1 VPDGIGQLGVPSSPP
16 QRVCLLMTVRNR
28 TRYLEAA
35 IRSVLTQTF
44 GDLLLIIVDDG
55 STDDTALVAE
65 GVVAA
70 SASSHGGGRGE
81 RIPWAI
87 VVRRV
92 HEGRFAALRHAHELA
107 AEIAP
112 DALLGWVDSDDLL
125 VDTAVAETV
134 EYLDAHPACA
144 MVYTQHLLIDEQSR
158 VRGVGPRC
166 LLPYSERGLLLTF
179 VTHHFRLFR
188 PEVYHA
194 VGGVDASFAAAG
206 DYDFCLKISE
216 RASIEHLARPL
227 YCYREHEDSI
237 STGRQLE
244 QVACTVRAIEAAMA
258 RRGLDR
264 TLSLRVSLQPKFSLE
279 ERPRQ

>member
-1 VPDGIGQLGVPSSPP
+1 
-16 QRVCLLMTVRNR
+16 MTVRNR

-44 GDLLLIIVDDG
+44 GDLLLIVVDDG
-55 STDDTALVAE
+55 STDDTAAVAE
-65 GVVAA
+65 RVVAS
-70 SASSHGGGRGE
+70 SAGKAR
-81 RIPWAI
+81 AM
-87 VVRRV
+87 VVRRA

-107 AEIAP
+107 AKIAP

-134 EYLDAHPACA
+134 AYLDAQPACG

-158 VRGVGPRC
+158 VRGLGPRC

-179 VTHHFRLFR
+179 LTHHFRLFR
-188 PEVYHA
+188 PEVYRA

-206 DYDFCLKISE
+206 DYDFCLKVSE

-244 QVACTVRAIEAAMA
+244 QVACTVRAIEAALA
-258 RRGLDR
+258 RRGLAE
-264 TLSLRVSLQPKFSLE
+264 SLRLSVRLNPIFTLVD
-279 ERPRQ
+279 RQAT